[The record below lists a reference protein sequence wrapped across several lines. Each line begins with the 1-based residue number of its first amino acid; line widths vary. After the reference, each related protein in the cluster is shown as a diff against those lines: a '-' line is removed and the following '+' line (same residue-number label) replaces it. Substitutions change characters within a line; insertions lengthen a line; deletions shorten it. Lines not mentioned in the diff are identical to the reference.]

1 MTRIRMTAAFLALL
15 ALAGCAAAPAQR
27 ESRSGM
33 SPRNACI
40 AQCNRDANMCTDQH
54 SASSGNTSQIGRSDY
69 GMGAT
74 CKAEL
79 QSCLARC

>member
-1 MTRIRMTAAFLALL
+1 MTPIRTTAAILALM
-15 ALAGCAAAPAQR
+15 ALAGCAATPAQR
-27 ESRSGM
+27 ESRSGLD
-33 SPRNACI
+33 PRKACI
-40 AQCNRDANMCTDQH
+40 AQCNRDANICTDQH